1 MRGYKVK
8 VSKSKKL
15 FDRLNKIVFVAGIV
29 ALIILVLITV
39 NSSEDIIGGMWGTIS
54 FICLLIIFIAG
65 FFATISIVLAIIE
78 GLKKDKVAFLKK
90 FLSNVIWIAIV
101 YTVPYVL
108 DYFYESEFPV
118 DFEFG
123 KTVLRVLITAL
134 TIIGGEYM
142 LIDHSKEE

>member
-1 MRGYKVK
+1 M
-8 VSKSKKL
+8 KKL

-39 NSSEDIIGGMWGTIS
+39 NSSEDIIGGMWGTVS

-108 DYFYESEFPV
+108 DCFYESKFPV
-118 DFEFG
+118 SFEFG
-123 KTVLRVLITAL
+123 ETVLRVLITAL